1 MKKLFWIVLNLLNR
15 LVPKL
20 NNVILLYSG
29 VEYKDNIKAIGD
41 YLYEHHYDNRYHIFF
56 GEYQR
61 KDKYVLVAGKKKF
74 IWEKMF
80 SVLIFLFAKKVFYAF
95 NAIPIYPSKQQIV
108 LQMWHGMPLKSIFNA
123 NAATL
128 SRYDYFSFILATSP
142 LYAKIMSES
151 VPCPVDKVV
160 IMGQPRTDVMLKNV
174 SCPERK
180 KIVFW
185 APTFRKAK
193 YWNQNDA
200 EMISYIPIV
209 PNNQIDKLSEALCG
223 MGIHLVVK
231 LHPMEMCDD
240 SFALHYDSIDIY
252 SHEMFV
258 KNGFELY
265 DFLGKTDALITDYSS
280 TYMDYLLLN
289 RPIGFVL
296 EDFDSYKNQRGF
308 VFEDPFEYMP
318 GEIIS
323 DYPNLLSFFESIA
336 AGKDPFYKKREKI
349 NKLFN
354 DYDTQKS
361 NCETVLNFMGIF

>member
-1 MKKLFWIVLNLLNR
+1 MRKLVWIILGVLNR
-15 LVPKL
+15 LMPKL
-20 NNVILLYSG
+20 DNVVLLYSG
-29 VEYKDNIKAIGD
+29 VEYKDNIKAVGD
-41 YLYEHHYDNRYHIFF
+41 FLYGCHYDDRYYIFL

-61 KDKYVLVAGKKKF
+61 KGKSVLIAGEKKHIF
-74 IWEKMF
+74 GKMF
-80 SVLIFLFAKKVFYAF
+80 SILIFLFAKRVFYAF
-95 NAIPIYPSKQQIV
+95 NAIPIYPSKKQIV

-123 NAATL
+123 NATKL

-151 VPCPVDKVV
+151 VPCSIDKVV
-160 IMGQPRTDVMLKNV
+160 IMGQPRTDAMLKNV
-174 SCPERK
+174 LCNENK

-193 YWNQNDA
+193 YWNQKDA
-200 EMISYIPIV
+200 EMASYIPIV
-209 PNNQIDKLSEALCG
+209 PNNQIDALSDALCG

-240 SFALHYDSIDIY
+240 SLVLHYGSIDVY

-296 EDFDSYKNQRGF
+296 EDFDSYKSQRGF

-323 DYPNLLSFFESIA
+323 DYPNLLSFFESVA
-336 AGKDPFYKKREKI
+336 AGKDPFCKKREEI

-354 DYDTQKS
+354 DYDTQKC
-361 NCETVLNFMGIF
+361 NCKAVLDFMGIV